1 MGIQSQ
7 RAALAIPAA
16 SYIGGMGLTLVTGP
30 ANSGRAG
37 EVLGAYRAR
46 LEEEPILVVPAFR
59 DVEHT
64 LRELAAGGAV
74 FGTTVVRF
82 ARLFETIAERC
93 GAAPVRLASRI
104 QRELLVEEAVRG
116 LDLRELRD
124 SAAQPGFAHAAVR
137 LIAELQRSMVEPAT
151 FERALERW
159 AGHGPRRRY
168 AREVAS
174 IYRAY
179 RERLDATGLADEEL
193 FAWRAVDALRER
205 PHDFGRTP
213 VLVYGFD
220 DFTPIELEALETLA
234 RRVGV
239 DVTVSLPY
247 EPGRAAFKAVA
258 GLFERL
264 RAVSDR
270 HVELPAIS
278 DWYAPES
285 RRALHHL
292 ERGLYEAGGGANGNG
307 RPQPGPALRL
317 LSAGGERAEVE
328 LVAAEVL
335 KLLRAG
341 TSPGDVAV
349 VFRDPKRYASLVE
362 QVFAAYGV
370 PFSIDRYVPFGH
382 TALGRGLLALL
393 RCSTRHGTADDLL
406 AYLRTPGLLDLPRIA
421 DRLEADVR
429 REGVT
434 SAADARKLWERH
446 RWKLPEI
453 DRLRRAS
460 GTELA
465 AELHDRLGALF
476 ARSYE
481 RRAHLFETEELEDP
495 RALRAGRQALAD
507 LHALALADPR
517 IELDHA
523 RVEARLERIEV
534 QLGEGARPDRVQVA
548 APEAVRARRFDA
560 VFVCGLQEA
569 EFPSPESAEPFL
581 SDDDRRAIAAEGG
594 LVLAPRGDRLDRE
607 RHLFYVC
614 CSRAERVLALSSRFA
629 DEQGAPQVR
638 SFLIDEVRDLF
649 DGVETVRRSLSDV
662 TWPLEA
668 APTEAEWERALA
680 LASGGH
686 EPAHPDGLHDPGVL
700 EELAARTTF
709 SASALESF
717 ADCPVKWL
725 VDKLLL
731 PDPLEPDPE
740 PLVRGSYAHAV
751 LETTYSLL
759 RDRTGSAKVT
769 PESLAAA
776 EELLLET
783 MREKQP
789 EYRISPK
796 ETRFRTAVR
805 RLEFDLLRHLRREA
819 DRGGSFEPAELE
831 LEFGMPESD
840 LPALELG
847 EGVSVRGK
855 IDRLDTWNGYALVT
869 DYKSGR
875 KGYPVA
881 RWEQDRRMQAALY
894 MLAVREL
901 LDLEPAGGVYVPL
914 ADRKAQPRG
923 LLLDEVAGELGDGY
937 AGNDLRDADGV
948 RAELDRARERVR
960 EIAARIRT
968 GDVRPCAETC
978 AWNGGCSYPS
988 ICREEA

>member
-1 MGIQSQ
+1 MGPEFYCAVPSH
-7 RAALAIPAA
+7 A
-16 SYIGGMGLTLVTGP
+16 YIGGMGLTLVTGP

-82 ARLFETIAERC
+82 AWLFETIAERC
-93 GAAPVRLASRI
+93 GAAPARRASAV

-116 LDLRELRD
+116 VELRELRD
-124 SAAQPGFAHAAVR
+124 SAGRPGFARAAAR
-137 LIAELQRSMVEPAT
+137 LVSELERAMVEPAA
-151 FERALERW
+151 FERALEQW
-159 AGHGPRRRY
+159 AGHGPRRGY

-174 IYRAY
+174 IYRSY
-179 RERLDATGLADEEL
+179 RDRLGAAGLVDDDL

-205 PHDFGRTP
+205 PDGFGRTP

-220 DFTPIELEALETLA
+220 DFTPIELDALETLA
-234 RRVGV
+234 GRVGV

-247 EPGRAAFKAVA
+247 ERGRPAFRAVA

-264 RAVSDR
+264 RGLAGR

-285 RRALHHL
+285 GEALHHL
-292 ERGLYEAGGGANGNG
+292 ERGLFQGGGA
-307 RPQPGPALRL
+307 RVHPGEAVRFLE
-317 LSAGGERAEVE
+317 AGGERAEIE
-328 LVAAEVL
+328 LVATEVL
-335 KLLRAG
+335 KLLRG
-341 TSPGDVAV
+341 GISPGDVAV
-349 VFRDPKRYASLVE
+349 VFRDPPRYASLVE
-362 QVFAAYGV
+362 QVFGAYGV

-393 RCSTRHGTADDLL
+393 RCATRDGTAADLL

-429 REGVT
+429 REGKT
-434 SAADARKLWERH
+434 TAADARRLWERT
-446 RWKLPEI
+446 RWKLPEV

-460 GTELA
+460 GAELV
-465 AELHDRLGALF
+465 AELHDRLGELF
-476 ARSYE
+476 ARSYR
-481 RRAHLFETEELEDP
+481 RRADLFATEELEDP
-495 RALRAGRQALAD
+495 RALRAGQQALAD
-507 LHALALADPR
+507 LHALAIADPR
-517 IELDHA
+517 LELGHD
-523 RVEARLERIEV
+523 RVRERLERIQV

-548 APEAVRARRFDA
+548 APEAVRARRFEA

-569 EFPSPESAEPFL
+569 EFPRPESAEPFL
-581 SDDDRRAIAAEGG
+581 SDDDRRAIAAASG

-614 CSRAERVLALSSRFA
+614 CSRAERTLALSSRFA
-629 DEQGAPQVR
+629 DEQGAPQVQ
-638 SFLIDEVRDLF
+638 SFLLEEVRDLF
-649 DGVETVRRSLSDV
+649 GEDLRTLRRSLSDV
-662 TWPLEA
+662 TWPLLE
-668 APTEAEWERALA
+668 APTEAEWERARA
-680 LASGGH
+680 LEEGGG
-686 EPAHPDGLHDPGVL
+686 EPDRPDGLHDPGVL
-700 EELAARTTF
+700 AELAGRTTF
-709 SASALESF
+709 SASALEAF

-725 VDKLLL
+725 VDKLLS
-731 PDPLEPDPE
+731 PVELEPEPE

-751 LETTYSLL
+751 LEATYRRL
-759 RDRTGSAKVT
+759 RERTGSAKVT
-769 PESLAAA
+769 PSSLGAA
-776 EELLLET
+776 EEILLDT

-789 EYRISPK
+789 EFRISPK

-819 DRGGSFEPAELE
+819 DRGGVFEPAELE
-831 LEFGMPESD
+831 LAFGMPHGD
-840 LPALELG
+840 LPALDLG
-847 EGVSVRGK
+847 GGVSIRGK
-855 IDRLDTWNGYALVT
+855 IDRLDTWNGYGAVT

-901 LDLEPAGGVYVPL
+901 LGLEPAAGVYVPL
-914 ADRKAQPRG
+914 ADRKGQPRG
-923 LLLDEVAGELGDGY
+923 LLLDEVAGELGHGY
-937 AGNDLRDADGV
+937 AKPDRKSAAEVRD
-948 RAELDRARERVR
+948 ELESARDRVR
-960 EIAARIRT
+960 EIAGRIRS
-968 GDVRPCAETC
+968 GDVRPCPDTC

-988 ICREEA
+988 ICREEG

>member
-1 MGIQSQ
+1 V
-7 RAALAIPAA
+7 
-16 SYIGGMGLTLVTGP
+16 GLTLVTGP

-82 ARLFETIAERC
+82 AWLFDTIAERC
-93 GAAPVRLASRI
+93 GTERARRASGV

-116 LDLRELRD
+116 LGPRELRD
-124 SAAQPGFAHAAVR
+124 SAAQPGFARAAAR
-137 LIAELQRSMVEPAT
+137 LVAELERAMVEPGA
-151 FERALERW
+151 FERALEQW

-179 RERLDATGLADEEL
+179 RERLEAAGLTDEDL

-205 PHDFGRTP
+205 PDAFGRTP
-213 VLVYGFD
+213 VFVYGFD
-220 DFTPIELEALETLA
+220 DFTPIELDALETLA
-234 RRVGV
+234 ERAGV

-247 EPGRAAFKAVA
+247 EAGRPAFRAVA

-264 RAVSDR
+264 RERADR
-270 HVELPAIS
+270 HVPMPAIS
-278 DWYAPES
+278 EHYDAAS
-285 RRALHHL
+285 RPALHHL
-292 ERGLYEAGGGANGNG
+292 ERRLYEGGGDGERAA
-307 RPQPGPALRL
+307 PGGAVRL
-317 LSAGGERAEVE
+317 LSAGGERSEVE

-335 KLLRAG
+335 RILRAG

-349 VFRDPKRYASLVE
+349 VFRDPRRYASLVE
-362 QVFAAYGV
+362 QVFGAYGV
-370 PFSIDRYVPFGH
+370 PFSIDRFVPFGH

-393 RCSTRHGTADDLL
+393 RAAAPQGTADDLL
-406 AYLRTPGLLDLPRIA
+406 AYLRTPGLLELPRIA

-429 REGVT
+429 REGIT
-434 SAADARKLWERH
+434 SAARARALWERR

-453 DRLRRAS
+453 DRLKRAS
-460 GTELA
+460 GAELV

-481 RRAHLFETEELEDP
+481 RRAHLFGAEELEDP
-495 RALRAGRQALAD
+495 RALRAGQRALAD
-507 LHALALADPR
+507 MHALALADPR
-517 IELDHA
+517 LELDHR
-523 RVEARLERIEV
+523 RVEERLARIDV

-548 APEAVRARRFDA
+548 APEEVRARRFDA

-569 EFPSPESAEPFL
+569 EFPRPESAEPFL
-581 SDDDRRAIAAEGG
+581 SDDDRRAIAAASG

-614 CSRAERVLALSSRFA
+614 CSRAERTLALSSRFA
-629 DEQGAPQVR
+629 DEQGAPQVQ
-638 SFLIDEVRDLF
+638 SFLLDEVRDLF
-649 DGVETVRRSLSDV
+649 DDGLQAVRRSLSDV
-662 TWPLEA
+662 TWPLEQ

-680 LASGGH
+680 LERNGR
-686 EPAHPDGLHDPGVL
+686 EPERPDGLHDPAVL
-700 EELAARTTF
+700 AELASRTTF
-709 SASALESF
+709 SASALETF

-725 VDKLLL
+725 VDRVL
-731 PDPLEPDPE
+731 DPFELEPDPE

-751 LETTYSLL
+751 LEATYSRL
-759 RDRTGSAKVT
+759 RERTGSAKLT
-769 PESLAAA
+769 PESLPAA
-776 EELLLET
+776 EEILLEAL
-783 MREKQP
+783 REMQP
-789 EYRISPK
+789 RFRISPK

-819 DRGGSFEPAELE
+819 ERGGSFEPAELE
-831 LEFGMPESD
+831 LAFGMPDAE

-847 EGVSVRGK
+847 DGVRIRGK
-855 IDRLDTWNGYALVT
+855 IDRVDTWNGYALVT

-875 KGYPVA
+875 KAYPVA

-901 LDLEPAGGVYVPL
+901 LGLEPAGGVYLPL
-914 ADRKAQPRG
+914 GADRKNAKPRG
-923 LLLDEVAGELGDGY
+923 LVLDEVAGELGDGV
-937 AGNDLRDADGV
+937 AANDVKPAAEV
-948 RAELDRARERVR
+948 AEELDRARERVR
-960 EIAARIRT
+960 EIAARMRS
-968 GDVRPCAETC
+968 GDVRPCPDTC

-988 ICREEA
+988 ICREEAS